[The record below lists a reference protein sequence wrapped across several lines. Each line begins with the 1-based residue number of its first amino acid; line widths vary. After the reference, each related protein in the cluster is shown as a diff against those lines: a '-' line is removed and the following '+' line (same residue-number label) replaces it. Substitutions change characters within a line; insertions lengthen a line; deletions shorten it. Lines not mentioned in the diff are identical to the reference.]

1 MAKVKGNSFEAR
13 EKKNKKRSSIV
24 KMSELRAEVFE
35 PVQEPKEEPKVQEVN
50 KVNEKPVEVK
60 PVEVKPAEP
69 KEEVKPEVK
78 VEAKEEPKAEPVAE
92 KVEIPKIVAE
102 ITSKEV
108 KNLNSEEVKKPV
120 NYKTFEVVTEVID
133 AEAQVQEANGDDAT
147 ASAIND
153 FFNLNVK
160 NDVFEGKMTTV
171 RVYDDILDTLK
182 SYASMKNYPIIE
194 FTNKVITLGLD
205 DFASFGVLEI
215 SEIKLKNNTSRSI
228 MYNLT
233 DVMEAKLNN
242 YIEELNAKGYKVSRN
257 VILNVIL
264 NETLKKFYV
273 K

>member
-24 KMSELRAEVFE
+24 KMSELRVENFEAEK
-35 PVQEPKEEPKVQEVN
+35 QEEKIAPKVQ
-50 KVNEKPVEVK
+50 
-60 PVEVKPAEP
+60 
-69 KEEVKPEVK
+69 VKPEVK
-78 VEAKEEPKAEPVAE
+78 EVIKETKPEVKNTQVIEVPTEVKEVAVE
-92 KVEIPKIVAE
+92 KVEEKAE
-102 ITSKEV
+102 I
-108 KNLNSEEVKKPV
+108 KPV
-120 NYKTFEVVTEVID
+120 EEAAEISIVPEISMQAADIIHEKK
-133 AEAQVQEANGDDAT
+133 AEAIQSTTYKKEEITDFIEKRDTKVSSSLNNNKE
-147 ASAIND
+147 D

-171 RVYDDILDTLK
+171 RVYDDILDKLK
-182 SYASMKNYPIIE
+182 MYASMKNYPIIE

-205 DFASFGVLEI
+205 DFQNYGVLEI

-233 DVMEAKLNN
+233 DVMELKLNK
-242 YIEELNAKGYKVSRN
+242 YIDLMNDKGYKISRN

-273 K
+273 